1 MSWIKAGVTL
11 VGAATKY
18 YGDKKAAAAQQKG
31 YDAATAEQRRQFDL
45 AREDQMPW
53 LQAGQRALHQL
64 EQLNSGNFSSF
75 TASPDYQFALTEGLK
90 GLDRS
95 AAARGAL
102 WSGGADADRMAYA
115 SGLATQN
122 YGNYYNRL
130 ASLAGLGQTTGNTC
144 TIAGGKQI
152 WQLGFQLICQ
162 LEPGGIEL
170 DLRAVEQCVVVG
182 GARRQ
187 LVQLI
192 NHFDDI
198 VQLPFWQGQGQ
209 IAGNRRRQGG
219 RPVPH
224 P

>member
-11 VGAATKY
+11 VGAAAKY

-130 ASLAGLGQTTGNTC
+130 ASLAGLGQTTASGLGTLGANYASN
-144 TIAGGKQI
+144 AGRLA
-152 WQLGFQLICQ
+152 LGAA
-162 LEPGGIEL
+162 
-170 DLRAVEQCVVVG
+170 DARASSYRDQ
-182 GARRQ
+182 ADTMTQ
-187 LVQLI
+187 LVGSGGDLLA
-192 NHFDDI
+192 D
-198 VQLPFWQGQGQ
+198 WYRG
-209 IAGNRRRQGG
+209 RRG
-219 RPVPH
+219 
-224 P
+224 

>member
-11 VGAATKY
+11 VGAAANY

-130 ASLAGLGQTTGNTC
+130 ASLAGLGQTTASGLGTLGANYASNAGNL
-144 TIAGGKQI
+144 A
-152 WQLGFQLICQ
+152 LGAANA
-162 LEPGGIEL
+162 
-170 DLRAVEQCVVVG
+170 RASSYRDQ
-182 GARRQ
+182 ADTMTQ
-187 LVQLI
+187 LVGSGGDLLA
-192 NHFDDI
+192 D
-198 VQLPFWQGQGQ
+198 WYRG
-209 IAGNRRRQGG
+209 RRG
-219 RPVPH
+219 
-224 P
+224 